1 MQYLSASLL
10 ISSFS
15 SSLEQARETSPGNAE
30 TDVLLFRNF
39 RSYGM
44 LACFYLV
51 VENSAE
57 VSDLVLDA
65 RVRISMRCSS

>member
-1 MQYLSASLL
+1 MQYLSAF
-10 ISSFS
+10 SSYFAFS
-15 SSLEQARETSPGNAE
+15 SSLEQARETSPSNAE

-39 RSYGM
+39 PQLWYAG
-44 LACFYLV
+44 LV
-51 VENSAE
+51 LPRVENSAE